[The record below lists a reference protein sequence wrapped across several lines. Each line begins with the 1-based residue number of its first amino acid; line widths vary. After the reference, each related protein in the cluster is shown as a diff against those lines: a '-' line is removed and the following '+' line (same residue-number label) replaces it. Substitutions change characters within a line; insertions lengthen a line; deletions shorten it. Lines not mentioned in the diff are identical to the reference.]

1 MDLTYSPEEL
11 AFRDDVRGW
20 LKGNLPSDIR
30 DKVVQY
36 QHLAKE
42 DLMRWHR
49 ILAAKGWSVP
59 HWPVEWG
66 GTGWD
71 ITQRYIFNEE
81 FGLAGAPNIP
91 NFGPHMCAS
100 VLMKFGTEEQKKRFL
115 PNIRDGVDFWVQGY
129 SEPGSG

>member
-1 MDLTYSPEEL
+1 MDLTYSTEEL

-20 LKGNLPSDIR
+20 LKAHLPADIR

-49 ILAAKGWSVP
+49 TLAEKGWSVP

-71 ITQRYIFNEE
+71 ITQR
-81 FGLAGAPNIP
+81 
-91 NFGPHMCAS
+91 
-100 VLMKFGTEEQKKRFL
+100 
-115 PNIRDGVDFWVQGY
+115 
-129 SEPGSG
+129 